1 LKRRLAEIQESYLPL
16 NTKRIKDSL
25 KNFLFIASIIL
36 FTAVQ
41 TQGQI
46 TTSNSGDPIGPV
58 IKYYP
63 NPATSFITFDFQDGY
78 QKGYDIQIY
87 NFPGQKVFE
96 QKNLTARTIIN
107 LSDFNRGI
115 YIFQLKDAS
124 GKIIRSNK
132 FQVSK

>member
-1 LKRRLAEIQESYLPL
+1 M
-16 NTKRIKDSL
+16 
-25 KNFLFIASIIL
+25 KNFLLIASIIL
-36 FTAVQ
+36 LTAATVQ
-41 TQGQI
+41 AQTV
-46 TTSNSGDPIGPV
+46 SSSGNPIGPV

-78 QKGYDIQIY
+78 QKGYEIQIY
-87 NFPGQKVFE
+87 NFPGQKVYE
-96 QKNLTARTIIN
+96 QKNVAARTTIN
-107 LSDFNRGI
+107 LADFNRGI

>member
-1 LKRRLAEIQESYLPL
+1 LEHRLVEIRESYLPL

-25 KNFLFIASIIL
+25 KNFLLILSIIL
-36 FTAVQ
+36 FAALQ
-41 TQGQI
+41 TKGQI
-46 TTSNSGDPIGPV
+46 TVSNSGTPIGPV

-63 NPATSFITFDFQDGY
+63 NPATSFITFDFQEGY
-78 QKGYDIQIY
+78 QKGYEIQVY

-96 QKNLTARTIIN
+96 QKNIAARTTIN

-115 YIFQLKDAS
+115 YIFQLKDAT

>member
-1 LKRRLAEIQESYLPL
+1 LKRRLVEIQESYLPL
-16 NTKRIKDSL
+16 NTKRTKDSL
-25 KNFLFIASIIL
+25 KNFLLIASIIL
-36 FTAVQ
+36 FTTVQ
-41 TQGQI
+41 TQGQ
-46 TTSNSGDPIGPV
+46 TASSNSGNTIGPV

-78 QKGYDIQIY
+78 QKGYEIQIY

-96 QKNLTARTIIN
+96 QKNIASRTTIN

-115 YIFQLKDAS
+115 YIFQLKDAT
-124 GKIIRSNK
+124 GKIIRSDK

>member
-1 LKRRLAEIQESYLPL
+1 M
-16 NTKRIKDSL
+16 
-25 KNFLFIASIIL
+25 
-36 FTAVQ
+36 
-41 TQGQI
+41 QGQAS
-46 TTSNSGDPIGPV
+46 SNSGDPIVPV

-63 NPATSFITFDFQDGY
+63 NPATSFITFDFQEGH
-78 QKGYDIQIY
+78 QKGYEIQIY
-87 NFPGQKVFE
+87 NFPGQKVYE
-96 QKNLTARTIIN
+96 QKNVAARTTIN